1 MILIFNGNGAGFFRY
16 KTTERQTVLFPL
28 TPRTIPRSFFVK
40 SREAEYHRNEVKKM
54 DGKELELEVYINGT
68 PDLRLMPKE
77 VAESFFYALEEGL
90 SDWVAQK
97 HKEDS
102 SDESK

>member
-1 MILIFNGNGAGFFRY
+1 
-16 KTTERQTVLFPL
+16 
-28 TPRTIPRSFFVK
+28 
-40 SREAEYHRNEVKKM
+40 M
-54 DGKELELEVYINGT
+54 DGKKLDLEVYTNGI

-97 HKEDS
+97 HKEES